1 MRTPSSGWGEARRRT
16 TSLTIL
22 DWIALFFLGA
32 SLLFWAVLYFTLI
45 APPLPT
51 IAPQT
56 FVAAA
61 LTIMSALIIPLFWS
75 ILVPTTPA
83 GQLLQ
88 KTQWG
93 TIGFWVILASA
104 LYMTWY
110 AKLWIGSWWASQQ
123 VISDNDL
130 VGPVTLFCL
139 IGFILVPSLA
149 WTVVTPERW
158 LIQIHQAREV
168 RKIERMQQLEDLSY
182 KAMIART
189 RAILNAELAGS
200 AVSRIPE
207 LAGLLMTSEK
217 LVHHALYQVAQG
229 YSAMYNAELRL
240 GLEQEPE
247 LEERYRGTVNQLVA
261 AYKETPD
268 VTPAAL
274 PNKEQQAKTEVA
286 SSAQS
291 VLARLSTPARQ
302 NYIAARNV
310 LGDGAWMRRDLETA
324 LSCQHSEASERIREW
339 KAAGLVV
346 DVLDP
351 KWHYRFTEVR

>member
-1 MRTPSSGWGEARRRT
+1 MTV
-16 TSLTIL
+16 L
-22 DWIALFFLGA
+22 DWIAIFCIGA
-32 SLLFWAVLYFTLI
+32 SLLFWGVLYFTLI
-45 APPLPT
+45 APPLPH
-51 IAPQT
+51 ISAQT
-56 FVAAA
+56 FVALAMT
-61 LTIMSALIIPLFWS
+61 LMSALIIPLFWS

-93 TIGFWVILASA
+93 TIGFWAILGSA

-110 AKLWIGSWWASQQ
+110 ARLWIGSWWASQQ
-123 VISDNDL
+123 VVQDNGL
-130 VGPVTLFCL
+130 AGAVTIFCL

-182 KAMIART
+182 KAMIARA

-200 AVSRIPE
+200 AASRIPE

-217 LVHHALYQVAQG
+217 LTIQAIQQVAQG

-240 GLEQEPE
+240 GLESEPE
-247 LEERYRGTVNQLVA
+247 LEERYRLTVNEVIKT
-261 AYKETPD
+261 YNDIPD
-268 VTPAAL
+268 VVQRPALGTTEPERGISRAEPVAVPAA
-274 PNKEQQAKTEVA
+274 PSNAV
-286 SSAQS
+286 
-291 VLARLSTPARQ
+291 ARLSAAARQ
-302 NYIAARNV
+302 NYIAARNA

-339 KAAGLVV
+339 KLAGLIV
-346 DVLDP
+346 DVSDP
-351 KWHYRFTEVR
+351 KWHYRFI